1 MTLTLCVI
9 PGDGVGQEVVPAAV
23 QVLQAVLSDLEI
35 MEAKAGWGVFQS
47 TGTALP
53 EETVTAA
60 QKAGAVLFGA
70 VSSPLHPVEGYKSP
84 IVALRRELDTFANI
98 RPAKKWLTDSPL
110 DLLVVRENTEGLYN
124 SPEHVQILSDGSQ
137 RVMTERVMTETGAA
151 RVARLAFTMAAQSNR
166 RVTIVHKANVIRQ
179 GDGLWRT
186 TCLATARDLPTVT
199 VDEGLVD
206 AVAYH
211 LIRTPDKYQLLLCP
225 NLYGDI
231 LSDLASALADGLG
244 MAPSLSLGDRFAIAE
259 PVHGSA
265 PDIAG
270 QGVANPIA
278 AILSGAM
285 LCRYWWQRPEAAEAI
300 EGAVSSTLA
309 AGLRTPDIAQGEPT
323 VGTAAIT
330 RAIIAQLV

>member
-1 MTLTLCVI
+1 
-9 PGDGVGQEVVPAAV
+9 
-23 QVLQAVLSDLEI
+23 
-35 MEAKAGWGVFQS
+35 
-47 TGTALP
+47 
-53 EETVTAA
+53 
-60 QKAGAVLFGA
+60 
-70 VSSPLHPVEGYKSP
+70 
-84 IVALRRELDTFANI
+84 
-98 RPAKKWLTDSPL
+98 
-110 DLLVVRENTEGLYN
+110 
-124 SPEHVQILSDGSQ
+124 
-137 RVMTERVMTETGAA
+137 
-151 RVARLAFTMAAQSNR
+151 
-166 RVTIVHKANVIRQ
+166 
-179 GDGLWRT
+179 
-186 TCLATARDLPTVT
+186 
-199 VDEGLVD
+199 
-206 AVAYH
+206 
-211 LIRTPDKYQLLLCP
+211 
-225 NLYGDI
+225 
-231 LSDLASALADGLG
+231 